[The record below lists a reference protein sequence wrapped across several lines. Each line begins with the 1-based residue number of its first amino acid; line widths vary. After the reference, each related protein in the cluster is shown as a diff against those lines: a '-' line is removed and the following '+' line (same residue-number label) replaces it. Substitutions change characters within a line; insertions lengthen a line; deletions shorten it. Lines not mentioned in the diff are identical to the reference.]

1 MRKHEEMPERIILT
15 RTSCHRIII
24 IHEIKK
30 YLRMHCV
37 ALHVVAE
44 LNIMYPRNVV
54 DDDHNDNVVDEDDDV
69 DDCMPYNLTI

>member
-1 MRKHEEMPERIILT
+1 ML
-15 RTSCHRIII
+15 
-24 IHEIKK
+24 
-30 YLRMHCV
+30 CV

-69 DDCMPYNLTI
+69 DDCMPYNLTIWT